1 VKTVGLGTVENALN
15 QPEFKMTVNQAGDSV
30 SFRSAERGRYA
41 EGYTVVSIG
50 GNIGSIM
57 TGDQLVTFGMY
68 DDDDGLYIE
77 IEGTQWLR
85 ACVKRGVVTQT

>member
-1 VKTVGLGTVENALN
+1 
-15 QPEFKMTVNQAGDSV
+15 
-30 SFRSAERGRYA
+30 
-41 EGYTVVSIG
+41 
-50 GNIGSIM
+50 M

-85 ACVKRGVVTQT
+85 ACVKRGGVVTHNVDRDSFT

>member
-1 VKTVGLGTVENALN
+1 
-15 QPEFKMTVNQAGDSV
+15 
-30 SFRSAERGRYA
+30 
-41 EGYTVVSIG
+41 
-50 GNIGSIM
+50 M

-85 ACVKRGVVTQT
+85 ACVKRGVVTPT

>member
-1 VKTVGLGTVENALN
+1 
-15 QPEFKMTVNQAGDSV
+15 MTVNQAGDSV

-41 EGYTVVSIG
+41 EGYTSEVSIG

-68 DDDDGLYIE
+68 D
-77 IEGTQWLR
+77 
-85 ACVKRGVVTQT
+85 VTMVMVCTSRLKGRNG